1 MRPLKTKQQYKREL
15 NILIKEYSKIDAR
28 VNKMKIDINRYCS
41 DLRYRHNINY
51 RIKNY
56 ERINELVKCFN
67 KTEKWKATRKKWIE
81 NNLERYKEAVKKGWI
96 KYIKNHPEYRRKCF
110 EKWTINN
117 PRKAMLCA
125 AASRI
130 ANAIISRL
138 WIRPTVCPH
147 CGRSNCNIDFH
158 HPNHLFWWKWT
169 FCCKSCH
176 YYFNKDKIPASD
188 TIIDLKKLLRESN
201 SH

>member
-28 VNKMKIDINRYCS
+28 VNKMKIDINRYCN

-81 NNLERYKEAVKKGWI
+81 NNLEKYKEAVKKGWI

-125 AASRI
+125 SASRI
-130 ANAIISRL
+130 ATAIISRL

-176 YYFNKDKIPASD
+176 YYFNRDKVPASD